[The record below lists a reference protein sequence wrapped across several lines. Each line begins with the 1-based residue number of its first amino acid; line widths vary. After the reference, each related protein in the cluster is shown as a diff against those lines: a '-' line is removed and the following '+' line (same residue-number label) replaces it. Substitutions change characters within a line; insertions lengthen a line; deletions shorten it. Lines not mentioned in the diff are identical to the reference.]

1 MTAKGGKG
9 SLLQGRTH
17 TEVFGILEKGSRK
30 EVKSVLEEKEV
41 SLGMIDPTSGRSLLY
56 KTLSNITNGDK
67 LVLEK
72 LDSCVSTTSEDPDDE
87 DWAVTVSHRYL
98 VKNCQNKNLKQVPRL
113 NLSKLKFKTGSSW
126 TRTREA

>member
-30 EVKSVLEEKEV
+30 DVKSVLEEKEV

-67 LVLEK
+67 LVLDK
-72 LDSCVSTTSEDPDDE
+72 LDSCISTTGEDPNDE
-87 DWAVTVSHRYL
+87 DWAVTVSHRFL
-98 VKNCQNKNLKQVPRL
+98 IEIFTLFCLGGPFSTVLTLFWMQ
-113 NLSKLKFKTGSSW
+113 GAW
-126 TRTREA
+126 WMRTREA

>member
-1 MTAKGGKG
+1 MMTAKGGKG
-9 SLLQGRTH
+9 NLLQGRTH
-17 TEVFGILEKGSRK
+17 TEVFGILEKGTRK

-72 LDSCVSTTSEDPDDE
+72 LDSCISTTGENPDDE
-87 DWAVTVSHRYL
+87 DWAVTVSHRFL
-98 VKNCQNKNLKQVPRL
+98 IEISTLFVLGTLFQL
-113 NLSKLKFKTGSSW
+113 F
-126 TRTREA
+126 